1 MDEMNYRVYA
11 RYTVS
16 GDGGFTAASTYGG
29 TATVSAKAYAP
40 YKDMTTVFAGAGAG
54 AVVDDDVSARIGV
67 SACGVSART
76 EVNVWADTDQDDPV
90 WITGTF

>member
-1 MDEMNYRVYA
+1 MDEMNYSVYA

-16 GDGGFTAASTYGG
+16 GDDCFAAASTYGG
-29 TATVSAKAYAP
+29 TATVRATAYAP
-40 YKDMTTVFAGAGAG
+40 YKDMTTAFAGAGAV
-54 AVVDDDVSARIGV
+54 ADDDVSARI
-67 SACGVSART
+67 GVSART

>member
-11 RYTVS
+11 RHTVS
-16 GDGGFTAASTYGG
+16 GDDGFTAASICGG
-29 TATVSAKAYAP
+29 TATVSATAYAP

-54 AVVDDDVSARIGV
+54 VVADDDVSARI
-67 SACGVSART
+67 GVSART

>member
-11 RYTVS
+11 RHTVS
-16 GDGGFTAASTYGG
+16 GDNGFTAASTYGG
-29 TATVSAKAYAP
+29 TATVSAGAYAP
-40 YKDMTTVFAGAGAG
+40 YKDMTTVFAGAGAIT
-54 AVVDDDVSARIGV
+54 DDDVSARIGV
-67 SACGVSART
+67 LART

>member
-11 RYTVS
+11 RYTVP
-16 GDGGFTAASTYGG
+16 GDDGFTAASTYGG
-29 TATVSAKAYAP
+29 TATVRATAYAP
-40 YKDMTTVFAGAGAG
+40 YKDMTTVFAGASAG
-54 AVVDDDVSARIGV
+54 AVADDDVSARI
-67 SACGVSART
+67 SVSART

>member
-1 MDEMNYRVYA
+1 MNEMNYRVYA

-16 GDGGFTAASTYGG
+16 GDDCFTAASTYGG
-29 TATVSAKAYAP
+29 TATVSATAYAP
-40 YKDMTTVFAGAGAG
+40 YKDMTTVFAGAGADG
-54 AVVDDDVSARIGV
+54 DVSAHIV
-67 SACGVSART
+67 VSART

>member
-16 GDGGFTAASTYGG
+16 GDDCFTAASTYGG
-29 TATVSAKAYAP
+29 TATVSATAYAP

-54 AVVDDDVSARIGV
+54 VFADDDVSARID
-67 SACGVSART
+67 VSART
-76 EVNVWADTDQDDPV
+76 EVEVNVWAGVDQDDP
-90 WITGTF
+90 F

>member
-16 GDGGFTAASTYGG
+16 GDDGFTAASTYGG
-29 TATVSAKAYAP
+29 TAMVSATAYAP
-40 YKDMTTVFAGAGAG
+40 YKNMTTVRAAAG
-54 AVVDDDVSARIGV
+54 AVEGDDVSACI
-67 SACGVSART
+67 GVSART
-76 EVNVWADTDQDDPV
+76 KVNVWADTDQDDPV

>member
-16 GDGGFTAASTYGG
+16 GDDCFAAASTYGG
-29 TATVSAKAYAP
+29 TATVRATAYAP
-40 YKDMTTVFAGAGAG
+40 YKDMTTAFAGAG
-54 AVVDDDVSARIGV
+54 VVADDDVSARI
-67 SACGVSART
+67 GVSART

>member
-16 GDGGFTAASTYGG
+16 GDDGFTAASTYGG
-29 TATVSAKAYAP
+29 TATVRATAYAP
-40 YKDMTTVFAGAGAG
+40 YKDMTTVFAGASAG
-54 AVVDDDVSARIGV
+54 AVADDDVSARI
-67 SACGVSART
+67 SVSART
-76 EVNVWADTDQDDPV
+76 EVNVWADTDQDDPA

>member
-16 GDGGFTAASTYGG
+16 GDDGFTAASTYGG
-29 TATVSAKAYAP
+29 TATVSATAYAP
-40 YKDMTTVFAGAGAG
+40 YKDMTTVIAGAGAG
-54 AVVDDDVSARIGV
+54 ADDDASARIGV
-67 SACGVSART
+67 SASTG
-76 EVNVWADTDQDDPV
+76 VNVWADTDQDDPV

>member
-16 GDGGFTAASTYGG
+16 GDDGFTAASSYGG
-29 TATVSAKAYAP
+29 TATVRATAYAP
-40 YKDMTTVFAGAGAG
+40 YKDMTAVFAGADAY
-54 AVVDDDVSARIGV
+54 VDDDVRARI
-67 SACGVSART
+67 SVSART

>member
-16 GDGGFTAASTYGG
+16 GDNGFTAASTYGG
-29 TATVSAKAYAP
+29 TATVSATAYAP
-40 YKDMTTVFAGAGAG
+40 YKDMTTVFAVADAG
-54 AVVDDDVSARIGV
+54 VVADNDVGARID
-67 SACGVSART
+67 VSART
-76 EVNVWADTDQDDPV
+76 EVNVWVDTDQDDPV